1 MAAVPR
7 DYDKLSPKKAR
18 GPGFKSQRAHYIKM
32 LLGLIGKPSCGK
44 STFFK
49 AATLSDV
56 LIAAYPFA
64 TIEPNHGIGYVRVDA
79 LCKELNVKCNP
90 RTGFCTG
97 ETRFVPVELMDVAGL
112 VEGASE
118 GKGLGNKFLDDL
130 RQADMFIQ
138 IVDASGTTDAEGR
151 EGSGDPVQDVKM
163 LENELNKW
171 YSAIFKK
178 VWDKLS
184 RTIQAT
190 KQNFATAVAKQFS
203 GLRVT
208 EDDVK
213 HILIKLKLDPNKP
226 TTWSDQDLANFTE
239 TLRHSTKPMLIAA
252 NKIDKIGAKEN
263 LKKLKEEFPNIQI
276 IPCSSD
282 AELSLRQAKEHGL
295 IEYVQG
301 ESSFNINED
310 KINEKQKAA
319 LQSIQK
325 NVLDVYG
332 STGVQEVLDKSVFD
346 LLKYVAIFP
355 AGSKLSDSKGNILP
369 DCFLLPGGSTA
380 LDFAYSLHTDI
391 GDKFVKA
398 IDVRTKQPV
407 GKDHALKHRD
417 GIEIMTS

>member
-1 MAAVPR
+1 
-7 DYDKLSPKKAR
+7 
-18 GPGFKSQRAHYIKM
+18 M
-32 LLGLIGKPSCGK
+32 LLGLVGKPSCGK

-49 AATLSDV
+49 AATLADV

-64 TIEPNHGIGYVRVDA
+64 TIEANHGMGYVKVDA
-79 LCKELNVKCNP
+79 LCKELNTKCNP

-138 IVDASGTTDAEGR
+138 IVDISGTTDIEGK
-151 EGSGDPVQDVKM
+151 EGTGNPIEDVRM

-171 YSAIFKK
+171 YEGIFKK

-184 RTIQAT
+184 RTIQST
-190 KQNFATAVAKQFS
+190 KQNFPEAVAKQFS
-203 GLRVT
+203 GLRVN

-213 HILIKLKLDPNKP
+213 EVLIKLKLNPEQP
-226 TTWSDQDLANFTE
+226 TTWSEKDLANFTT
-239 TLRHSTKPMLIAA
+239 TLRHLTKPMLIAA
-252 NKIDKIGAKEN
+252 NKIDKSGAKEN
-263 LKKLKEEFPNIQI
+263 LEKLKQEFPEMLI

-282 AELSLRQAKEHGL
+282 AELSLRQAANAEM
-295 IEYVQG
+295 IDYIQG
-301 ESSFNINED
+301 SPSFKINEE
-310 KINEKQKAA
+310 KVNEKQKSA
-319 LQSIQK
+319 LESIQK

-332 STGVQEVLDKSVFD
+332 STGVQEVLDKAVFD
-346 LLKYVAIFP
+346 LLKYIAIFP

-369 DCFLLPGGSTA
+369 DCFLLPHGSSA
-380 LDFAYSLHTDI
+380 LDFAYHLHTDI

>member
-1 MAAVPR
+1 
-7 DYDKLSPKKAR
+7 
-18 GPGFKSQRAHYIKM
+18 M
-32 LLGLIGKPSCGK
+32 LLGLVGKPSCGK

-49 AATLSDV
+49 AATLADV

-64 TIEPNHGIGYVRVDA
+64 TIKPNHGMGYVRVDS
-79 LCKELNVKCNP
+79 LCKELNTKCNP

-97 ETRFVPVELMDVAGL
+97 EIRFVPVELMDVAGL
-112 VEGASE
+112 VAGASE

-138 IVDASGTTDAEGR
+138 IVDISGTTDIEGR
-151 EGSGDPVQDVKM
+151 EGTGDPIEDVKM

-171 YSAIFKK
+171 YGGIFKK

-184 RTIQAT
+184 RTIQST
-190 KQNFATAVAKQFS
+190 KQNFPVAVAKQFS
-203 GLRVT
+203 GLRVS

-213 HILIKLKLDPNKP
+213 EVLIKLKLNPEQP
-226 TTWSDQDLANFTE
+226 TSWSENDLTNFTS
-239 TLRHSTKPMLIAA
+239 TLRHLTKPMLIAA
-252 NKIDKIGAKEN
+252 NKIDKSGAKEN
-263 LKKLKEEFPNIQI
+263 LEKLHKEFPEILI

-282 AELSLRQAKEHGL
+282 GELSLRQASEHGL
-295 IEYVQG
+295 IEYIQG
-301 ESSFNINED
+301 SSNFKINED
-310 KINEKQKAA
+310 KANDEQKRA
-319 LQSIQK
+319 LESIQK

-332 STGVQEVLDKSVFD
+332 STGVQEVLDKAVFD
-346 LLKYVAIFP
+346 LLKYIAIFP

-369 DCFLLPGGSTA
+369 DCFLLPQGSTA
-380 LDFAYSLHTDI
+380 LDFAYHLHTDI

-417 GIEIMTS
+417 GIEIMTN